1 MIDTQPTTLEVGTTG
16 YVWARVT
23 DQRGQDLTAVGF
35 EVATVDPDGVQSAW
49 AAPADR
55 DDDLAMAGVVRVA
68 VLHAATS
75 EGRGYWKLRVKAT
88 DNPETIVETAEGGFR
103 VI

>member
-1 MIDTQPTTLEVGTTG
+1 MIDIEPTTLEVGTTA
-16 YVWARVT
+16 YVYARIT
-23 DQRGQDLTAVGF
+23 DKRSQDLTGVGV

-55 DDDLAMAGVVRVA
+55 NDELAAAGIVRVA
-68 VLHAATS
+68 VLHTAAA
-75 EGRGYWKLRVKAT
+75 RGYWKLRVKVT
-88 DNPETIVETAEGGFR
+88 DNPETIIETAEGGFR